1 MNSQHQLEQVQ
12 ASIAAIQLEIS
23 AAKAKVEKAEERLE
37 KAIEEGRPADIRA
50 DLKSL
55 LESATTELAGLRK
68 EKDRLMEE
76 KIKLTP
82 QTIAKNGADFAGRSF
97 ENTFRLSF
105 IKNLYN
111 GGKGLTVSAE
121 YFVPDK
127 ACRKY
132 SNQTEPELMDQ
143 CRTKLKAIG
152 WTDIDTRFEDIEMD
166 CVLRCYIDSG
176 KSYEFA
182 EPAKILLPKKLQ
194 HRESSLPPFTK
205 SDSELVEANSPNSYI
220 VVEITSN
227 SANLMQ
233 KMMQLEKDLLFL
245 LLRHQKQQSQ
255 PTVALESVISYVVLV
270 IPYSPLKKSQM
281 DESIH
286 TEILAKKD
294 ICPLLYRIYEIGRF
308 VRYFTPSG
316 MKAIITELS
325 AHVAENS
332 SLSHESSQLS
342 LEIKQL
348 DKITKELTLAR
359 TLSETDPALI
369 EEVSRLEKEAKRM
382 IFSSKQEND
391 E

>member
-1 MNSQHQLEQVQ
+1 
-12 ASIAAIQLEIS
+12 
-23 AAKAKVEKAEERLE
+23 
-37 KAIEEGRPADIRA
+37 
-50 DLKSL
+50 
-55 LESATTELAGLRK
+55 
-68 EKDRLMEE
+68 MEE

-82 QTIAKNGADFAGRSF
+82 QTTARNGADFAGRSF

-105 IKNLYN
+105 IKDLYN

-121 YFVPDK
+121 YFVADK

-152 WTDIDTRFEDIEMD
+152 WTDNDTRFEDIEMD

-194 HRESSLPPFTK
+194 HHESPLPPFTK
-205 SDSELVEANSPNSYI
+205 KIPDSELVEANSPNSYI

-245 LLRHQKQQSQ
+245 LLCHQKQQSQ
-255 PTVALESVISYVVLV
+255 STAALESVISYVVLV
-270 IPYSPLKKSQM
+270 IPYSPLKKSQR

-294 ICPLLYRIYEIGRF
+294 VCPLLYRLYEIGRF

-316 MKAIITELS
+316 MKAIITKLS